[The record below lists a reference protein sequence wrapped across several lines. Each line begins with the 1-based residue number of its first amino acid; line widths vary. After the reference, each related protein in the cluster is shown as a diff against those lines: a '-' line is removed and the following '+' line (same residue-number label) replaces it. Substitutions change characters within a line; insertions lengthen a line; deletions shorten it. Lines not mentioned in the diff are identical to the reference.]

1 MLVTVPHQIDRSSRA
16 VSCPKQESASPSGI
30 ALVGLGLNSYI
41 NPNVAEALQR
51 AFSRYQIDWIDL
63 GPLVMRRKLM
73 PFLLWSYTTIE
84 FAREV
89 GLNAR
94 QLKRRRHWTTY
105 LFKQRSLTASEQIAK
120 SQYLFSMQIQSTFD
134 ASVAGLPHFVYT
146 DNTMLAN
153 LQYKAARKADLPVTH
168 QWIAQERRLYQN
180 ARACFVMSHNVGR
193 SLVKDY
199 GCAQDKVV
207 CVYSGHNV
215 PIQVN
220 PEKKYDQKNIL
231 FVGVDWERKGG
242 PELLA
247 AFRLVRERIPD
258 ATLTIVGC
266 SPQIEEPGC
275 QIVGRVAPSDL
286 GRYYAEASVFC
297 MPTRQEPFG
306 IVFVEAMA
314 HHLPIVATD
323 VGAIPDFLSNGHN
336 GFRIAPG
343 DIQGLAHA
351 LIHLLRNPPLCR
363 QMGEHSHAVSKIY
376 TWDNVAATMRTV
388 IQRFVPTLR

>member
-1 MLVTVPHQIDRSSRA
+1 MGGFH
-16 VSCPKQESASPSGI
+16 QESMNPQRI
-30 ALVGLGLNSYI
+30 ALVGVGSFSFI
-41 NPNVAEALQR
+41 NHNLADALSKTFDNHR
-51 AFSRYQIDWIDL
+51 LDWIDVNAL
-63 GPLVMRRKLM
+63 LRQRTLLLT
-73 PFLLWSYTTIE
+73 PFLNYRHATRE
-84 FAREV
+84 FAGV
-89 GLNAR
+89 GLNLW
-94 QLKRRRHWTTY
+94 QLLWRRHWTTY
-105 LFKQRSLTASEQIAK
+105 LFRQRGLTAAAQITRRRY
-120 SQYLFSMQIQSTFD
+120 SFSIQTQSLFD
-134 ASVAGLPHFVYT
+134 CSVPGLPHFVYT

-153 LQYKAARKADLPVTH
+153 LQYNAACKSDLPVTD
-168 QWIAQERRLYQN
+168 QWIARERRLYQN
-180 ARACFVMSHNVGR
+180 ARVCFVMSHNVGR

-199 GCAQDKVV
+199 GCARDKVV

-215 PIQVN
+215 PIQAN
-220 PEKKYDQKNIL
+220 PAKKYDQKNIL

-247 AFRLVRERIPD
+247 AFRLVRERVPD

-275 QIVGRVAPSDL
+275 HIVGRVAPSNL
-286 GRYYAEASVFC
+286 SRYYADASVFC

-336 GFRIAPG
+336 GFRVSPG

-351 LIHLLRNPPLCR
+351 LIQLLSNPLLCR
-363 QMGEHSHAVSKIY
+363 QMGERSHAISKIY
-376 TWDNVAATMRTV
+376 TWDNVAATMRTA
-388 IQRFVPTLR
+388 IQRFVPGVE

>member
-1 MLVTVPHQIDRSSRA
+1 MSLLNHENSPPTRIA
-16 VSCPKQESASPSGI
+16 V
-30 ALVGLGLNSYI
+30 VGLGLNSYT
-41 NPNVAEALQR
+41 NPSVVHALR
-51 AFSRYQIDWIDL
+51 RSFCNYQIDWIDL
-63 GPLVMRRKLM
+63 GPLVMCRNLM
-73 PFLLWSYTTIE
+73 PFLLWSHAAVE

-89 GLNAR
+89 RLNAR
-94 QLKRRRHWTTY
+94 RLKRRRHWTTY
-105 LFKQRSLTASEQIAK
+105 LFRRRSLTASEEIAK
-120 SQYLFSMQIQSTFD
+120 GHYLFSMQIQSTFD
-134 ASVAGLPHFVYT
+134 ASVPGLPHFVYT

-153 LQYKAARKADLPVTH
+153 LQYNAACKSDLPVTD
-168 QWIAQERRLYQN
+168 QWIARERRLYQN
-180 ARACFVMSHNVGR
+180 ARVCFVMSHNVGR

-215 PIQVN
+215 PIQAN
-220 PEKKYDQKNIL
+220 PAKKYDQKNIL

-266 SPQIEEPGC
+266 SPQIDEPGC
-275 QIVGRVAPSDL
+275 RIMGRVAPSDL
-286 GRYYAEASVFC
+286 GRYYSEASVFC

-323 VGAIPDFLSNGHN
+323 LGAIPDFLSNGDN
-336 GFRIAPG
+336 GFRVAPG

-351 LIHLLRNPPLCR
+351 LIQLLSNPLLCR
-363 QMGEHSHAVSKIY
+363 QMGERSHAVSKIY
-376 TWDNVAATMRTV
+376 TWDTVAATMRTA
-388 IQRFVPTLR
+388 IQRFVPGVE

>member
-1 MLVTVPHQIDRSSRA
+1 
-16 VSCPKQESASPSGI
+16 
-30 ALVGLGLNSYI
+30 
-41 NPNVAEALQR
+41 
-51 AFSRYQIDWIDL
+51 
-63 GPLVMRRKLM
+63 MRRNLM
-73 PFLLWSYTTIE
+73 SLLLWSYATVE

-89 GLNAR
+89 GLNPR
-94 QLKRRRHWTTY
+94 QLKRRRHWTTF
-105 LFKQRSLTASEQIAK
+105 LFRQRSLTASKNLAR
-120 SQYLFSMQIQSTFD
+120 SHYLFSMQIQSTFD

-153 LQYKAARKADLPVTH
+153 LQYNATHRTDLPVTD

-180 ARACFVMSHNVGR
+180 ARACFVMSHNVAR
-193 SLVKDY
+193 SLITDY
-199 GCAQDKVV
+199 GCPQDKVV
-207 CVYSGHNV
+207 CVYSGHNAPV
-215 PIQVN
+215 RIN
-220 PEKKYDQKNIL
+220 ADKKYDQKNIL

-266 SPQIEEPGC
+266 SPQIDEPGC
-275 QIVGRVAPSDL
+275 HIAGRVAPSEVS
-286 GRYYAEASVFC
+286 RYYADASVFC

-323 VGAIPDFLSNGHN
+323 VGAIPDFVSNGHN
-336 GFRIAPG
+336 GFQVSPG
-343 DIQGLAHA
+343 DTQGVARA
-351 LIHLLRNPPLCR
+351 LIQLLSNPLLCR
-363 QMGEHSHAVSKIY
+363 QMGERSHAVSKIY

-388 IQRFVPTLR
+388 IKRFVSRLE